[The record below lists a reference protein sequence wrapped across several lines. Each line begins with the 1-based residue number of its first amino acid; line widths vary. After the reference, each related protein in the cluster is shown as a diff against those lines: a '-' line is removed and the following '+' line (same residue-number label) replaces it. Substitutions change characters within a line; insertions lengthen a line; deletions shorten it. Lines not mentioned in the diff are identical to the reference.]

1 MPRTK
6 LPHRRP
12 NLTVQAEWG
21 PHPIAVTVGLDLA
34 TAKPAEVFADT
45 LKGGQMQA
53 TVADACVLISIA
65 LQHGISID
73 ELGKSLA
80 REPDVMQGGDA
91 TIAASPIG
99 VIVEQIAQAAG
110 AVQASLRDAG
120 AIS

>member
-1 MPRTK
+1 MPRKK
-6 LPHRRP
+6 LPDRRP
-12 NLTVQAEWG
+12 NLTVQTEWG